1 MGSHLRQHLR
11 PAVPDRG
18 RAGLPVARPVHALAA
33 RLTPSGVANIIY
45 VDQYMSFVMAIM
57 LAFGIAFEVP
67 LLIVM
72 LNLARILTH
81 VEFP

>member
-1 MGSHLRQHLR
+1 M
-11 PAVPDRG
+11 
-18 RAGLPVARPVHALAA
+18 
-33 RLTPSGVANIIY
+33 ANIIY

-57 LAFGIAFEVP
+57 LAFGIAVEVP

-81 VEFP
+81 ERFRKCG